1 MLSLLLKYAKKAL
14 TILLIGFLLTT
25 GHAIAEQR
33 EYIKCTVIERTV
45 ETMSNR
51 ACDVIVRV
59 GEYQGKA
66 GKRIYIDNG
75 ISWKLIPTDIPIHQD
90 NEGHYISEF
99 DINKKVGEKLVK
111 ELQANGVNAKLQV
124 ATRKSE
130 DLNNAAR
137 IANYDN
143 PKLYISLHH
152 NYYNS
157 DSTGYFAM
165 CNENDETALNIAN
178 RLSDSIHNCLIP
190 QRYTR
195 QQDGYIGELNNLN
208 NTTVGV
214 LMELGFFS
222 NLDELK
228 TICSDEY
235 TDFVSINMA
244 DEIQSILNDWSRLY
258 VK

>member
-45 ETMSNR
+45 ETMNSR
-51 ACDVIVRV
+51 ACDVIIRV

-99 DINKKVGEKLVK
+99 DINKKVAEKLVK
-111 ELQANGVNAKLQV
+111 ELQANGVNAKIQV

-235 TDFVSINMA
+235 TDFVSSNMA
-244 DEIQSILNDWSRLY
+244 TEIQSILNDWSRLY